1 MEIHNIYQE
10 NEKFAGEEGLFYI
23 LVGEGGAAR
32 KEKNGNYYIITRVI
46 VGIYDISAASMV
58 KRILV
63 ATWPISCDE
72 YAEQDEE
79 YGYLKRFTDGVIY
92 KVKGRLQYNYFGDLT
107 LLYVKEVLEENVSG
121 TKLDKKQEKY
131 LAPIYLNDEVLG
143 EMVLEK
149 SSGLFEGKYC
159 FEGKDIII
167 YLEVEWSSK
176 ATWKRP
182 LAVAKDFVEHIV
194 EKDKE
199 AREYISADKEL
210 FEEALDCLEDDCE
223 ITFNTPQEFAEALKG
238 RLKYIFVNQNGSYT
252 IGYDDGYVFGG
263 HEIDVDVNSKGKMV
277 CAEMR

>member
-1 MEIHNIYQE
+1 MDIYSQYQE

-32 KEKNGNYYIITRVI
+32 QERNGNYYIITRV
-46 VGIYDISAASMV
+46 VVAVYDISAASMV

-72 YAEQDEE
+72 YAEQNEE
-79 YGYLKRFTDGVIY
+79 FGYLKRFTDGVIY

-131 LAPIYLNDEVLG
+131 LAPIYLEDEVLG

-149 SSGLFEGKYC
+149 SSGLFEGKYH
-159 FEGKDIII
+159 FEGKEIAI

-176 ATWKRP
+176 ATWKKP
-182 LAVAKDFVEHIV
+182 LAVAKDFVEHFV

-210 FEEALDCLEDDCE
+210 FEEALDCLEEDCE
-223 ITFNTPQEFAEALKG
+223 INFSTPPEFAEALRG